1 VVLTKKQKVD
11 KIMRPS
17 KKDKNFWVVL
27 DNEDYEKLNS
37 LAESRNIS
45 LKEFAGSILKKNL
58 IDDKE
63 IAVILKIPKEKIS
76 STESLQEWMSQ
87 QTKTLI
93 GLLSKKKN

>member
-1 VVLTKKQKVD
+1 
-11 KIMRPS
+11 MRPI
-17 KKDKNFWVVL
+17 KKEKNFWVAL
-27 DNEDYEKLNS
+27 DNEDYEKLNI
-37 LAESRNIS
+37 LAESKNIP

-58 IDDKE
+58 ICDKE

-87 QTKTLI
+87 QTKVLI

>member
-1 VVLTKKQKVD
+1 
-11 KIMRPS
+11 MRPI
-17 KKDKNFWVVL
+17 KKEKNFWVVL

-37 LAESRNIS
+37 LAESKNIP

-58 IDDKE
+58 IGDKE
-63 IAVILKIPKEKIS
+63 IAVILKIPREKII

-87 QTKTLI
+87 QTKVLI